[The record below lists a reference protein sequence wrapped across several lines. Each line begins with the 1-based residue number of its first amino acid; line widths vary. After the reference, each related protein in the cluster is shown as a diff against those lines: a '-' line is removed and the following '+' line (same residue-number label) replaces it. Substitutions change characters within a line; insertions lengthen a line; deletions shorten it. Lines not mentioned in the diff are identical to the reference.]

1 MENYDVPPPFAHPLG
16 PQKPPAPLPTA
27 ASAGRVNGEGKMPL
41 VAANNNPLLST
52 NAPIYAQVDKSK
64 KTPKA
69 PPAAHPNCDNN
80 APIYQNALP
89 SPNTFPAQPNYM
101 NIEPISLPPKRGQVA
116 QGHHQHHH
124 HNINDDQQKQS
135 NYVNLDFSQ
144 SLQLYENSKD
154 LKAPAGEPTVTE
166 PKIDLV
172 KSSAVPPKAE
182 AAYANVPDEAAAV
195 VVTAENQKESKDEA
209 AEMGAAGAPLRRS
222 SSVPCKGGH
231 ANRGS
236 ASSSDSGVSGDG
248 GLYFEDGSPLGDFGR

>member
-1 MENYDVPPPFAHPLG
+1 
-16 PQKPPAPLPTA
+16 
-27 ASAGRVNGEGKMPL
+27 MPL
-41 VAANNNPLLST
+41 VAANNQLT

-69 PPAAHPNCDNN
+69 PAAHPNCDNN
-80 APIYQNALP
+80 APIYQNAP
-89 SPNTFPAQPNYM
+89 SSTFPAQPNYM
-101 NIEPISLPPKRGQVA
+101 NIEPSLPPKKGQVG
-116 QGHHQHHH
+116 QQQQQIHHQH
-124 HNINDDQQKQS
+124 NVNDDQQKQS

-154 LKAPAGEPTVTE
+154 LKVQAESTITVQPKTDLVNTTAPA
-166 PKIDLV
+166 
-172 KSSAVPPKAE
+172 KAE
-182 AAYANVPDEAAAV
+182 AAYANVPDEASV
-195 VVTAENQKESKDEA
+195 VVPANQKESKDDL
-209 AEMGAAGAPLRRS
+209 GAAGAPLRRS